1 MRCDRRRG
9 ESGGLPPT
17 ADVAFGAIYLDGCS
31 GAPEPLVACAA
42 YLDSGIELPE
52 AFAVGFTLTLAEPEG
67 REIADRE
74 QTVVRAWSAAAR
86 KRGYACRRPFD
97 DAEPDPP
104 PRSSDGVLTTWLVF
118 ER

>member
-1 MRCDRRRG
+1 M
-9 ESGGLPPT
+9 
-17 ADVAFGAIYLDGCS
+17 
-31 GAPEPLVACAA
+31 
-42 YLDSGIELPE
+42 
-52 AFAVGFTLTLAEPEG
+52 GFTLTLAEPEG

-74 QTVVRAWSAAAR
+74 QTVVRAWSAAAG

>member
-1 MRCDRRRG
+1 M
-9 ESGGLPPT
+9 
-17 ADVAFGAIYLDGCS
+17 AFGAIYLDGCS

-42 YLDSGIELPE
+42 YLESGIELPE

-97 DAEPDPP
+97 DEEPDPP
-104 PRSSDGVLTTWLVF
+104 ARSSDGVLTTWLVF